1 MAEQL
6 DSKETV
12 SFEEV
17 FFSNVYT
24 QEDLINLLEE
34 KGIITEAE
42 LLEEIKTL
50 RDRQNKIKGR

>member
-17 FFSNVYT
+17 FLSNVYT